1 MVLPAP
7 LPTWQ
12 ESPSRKIKV
21 AVSDID
27 GVLRGKFLH
36 IDKFRSIANSTFGF
50 CSVILGWD
58 SWDQLYDNS
67 QYTGWHTGYPDA
79 AVAVDLS
86 TYRQIPWHDNIP
98 FFLGDFV
105 DSKGAGLEVCPRQA
119 LKRVIAKAAAMGF
132 SSKVGCEFEWFNFQ
146 ESGASMAQKGF
157 VNPTPLTP
165 GMFGYSLLR
174 MSQNHDFFTAI
185 MEHMDRFRVPIEGLH
200 PETGP
205 GVYEAAILYSDALEA
220 ADRAILFKSGVKEI
234 ASQFGILASFMA
246 KWNMALPGCS
256 GHIHQSLWDSKGNP
270 VFFSGNDPHSM
281 SPLFKNYVAGV
292 LHCLPDI
299 LALCAPTVNSY
310 KRLVEGFWAPTR
322 ATWGIDNRTCAL
334 RVIPASAAATRL
346 EFRVPGADMNPYLA
360 VAATLAAGLY
370 GIENELPLLDA
381 PVSGNGYENK
391 TSAAFPKNLHEAAT
405 RFKESKI
412 AHALFPEAFVQ
423 HFAESRLWEWR
434 QSQQAVTDW
443 ELKRYFEI
451 I

>member
-1 MVLPAP
+1 MVPSAP
-7 LPTWQ
+7 SVLWK
-12 ESPSRKIKV
+12 ESPSRKVKV

-36 IDKFRSIANSTFGF
+36 IDKFHSIAESSFGF
-50 CSVILGWD
+50 CNVIFGWD
-58 SWDQLYDNS
+58 CWDRLYEGA

-79 AVAVDLS
+79 AVSVDLN
-86 TYRQIPWHDNIP
+86 TYREIPWHENTP

-105 DSKGAGLEVCPRQA
+105 DKNGAGLEVCPRQL
-119 LKRVIAKAAAMGF
+119 LKRIIAKAAKMGF
-132 SSKVGCEFEWFNFQ
+132 SAKVGCEFEWCNFQ
-146 ESGASMAQKGF
+146 ESAASMEQKGF

-174 MSQNHDFFTAI
+174 MSDNHEFFTAI
-185 MEHMDRFRVPIEGLH
+185 MEQMDRFRVPIEGLH

-256 GHIHQSLWDSKGNP
+256 GHIHQSLVDAQGNP
-270 VFFSGNDPHSM
+270 VFFSNKAPHSM
-281 SPLFKNYVAGV
+281 SPLFRHYVAGV
-292 LHCLPDI
+292 LHCLPDL

-310 KRLVEGFWAPTR
+310 KRLVEGFWAPTQ

-360 VAATLAAGLY
+360 IAATIAAGLY
-370 GIENELPLLDA
+370 GIENELPLLDP
-381 PVSGNGYENK
+381 PVSGNGYQSELG
-391 TSAAFPKNLHEAAT
+391 ARFPKNLQEAAIQF
-405 RFKESKI
+405 RDSKI
-412 AHALFPEAFVQ
+412 ANTLFPEAFVQ
-423 HFAESRLWEWR
+423 HFAQSRLWEWQ
-434 QSQQAVTDW
+434 QSQQVVTDW